1 MRLNKY
7 CIWLM
12 LKHEISLR
20 WINDKYVSKW
30 LSLRIFQY
38 FMREYIYCFS
48 IFSIFHKLIVFWK
61 FLSIRTTWGQKTKLV
76 PLEKADKVLLFSFSF
91 FVFSSLYYISNSNY
105 RQVDGVEYVCNVR
118 LCDCLLGGIGG
129 LQGGSEVCRAERERE
144 GRGGK
149 WVEMYADCECPQT
162 RGTTAHTSLSA
173 NHPRATIWENILN
186 DIMTLSVRCLTCQD
200 WGIIEICIF

>member
-91 FVFSSLYYISNSNY
+91 FVFSSLYYISNSSY

-144 GRGGK
+144 GEEESELRCMQIVSVPRLGGQQLILLSR
-149 WVEMYADCECPQT
+149 QT
-162 RGTTAHTSLSA
+162 IPGPLF
-173 NHPRATIWENILN
+173 ENTYW
-186 DIMTLSVRCLTCQD
+186 MTLWHCQ
-200 WGIIEICIF
+200 